1 MAFTISMTSVFAFF
15 AFQACKNQFNIDVF
29 MRKTGLLTDY
39 KSQVQYFVVFYFM
52 YKNGLANNAI
62 FAISIAFHSMVSGF

>member
-29 MRKTGLLTDY
+29 MTKTNLQTDHKSQEQYFHVKNGMDNQYVEWILKIIAITLRKT
-39 KSQVQYFVVFYFM
+39 
-52 YKNGLANNAI
+52 
-62 FAISIAFHSMVSGF
+62 FAR